1 MVAFD
6 GSSMCERA
14 KPYYYDYLY
23 NRTRENIPAE
33 VLAHIDQCRFCR
45 TELERFQIALVKTQK
60 DEGQNLSQRD
70 SAVITNLSLHFGYI
84 GASVT
89 CKTVQPFLPSLA
101 DPALAIR
108 VPTPITVHLDKCR
121 QCANDLE
128 TIQKLNLTHKQLCR
142 LGQLFAE
149 PPCSDHHACPES
161 QKAIASVAAM
171 VFGNIKADVLK
182 HFSTCSDCR
191 KLLYH
196 RRQAVHNGLQKTKIL
211 DEEFPCESVSS
222 SDLFD
227 YCFPY
232 GIDPANDQYA
242 KFRPALIAHVST
254 CPTCLDKMQEL
265 HTAVYSILERQESE
279 IVTCYNMKDSARDAF
294 LSGSDDVYEDW
305 PIKVQVFDESGQIDT
320 TEAEDTGVAA
330 SIGPGQK
337 TGRRNIKL
345 FAKPVAA
352 AAAVL
357 IIALLVFNVPVTRGI
372 GLSQI
377 YKALGQIKNVCIST
391 FIPGQSKPIRER
403 WISENLDKMILKN
416 NTQYVLWDVKAKSK
430 KSKDFNTS
438 STVTTM
444 LNDDA
449 ILKAE
454 KTMKSPWGLLPFE
467 DISERPPDAQW
478 QQVADENIEA
488 TVASTE
494 VYDLI
499 WPEKLIGGFT
509 VFNKWCFYVDT
520 ETKLPKRIERFR
532 RQSEE
537 QEYELLDVKKI
548 GYPDSVEVQ
557 GLVND
562 FGF

>member
-1 MVAFD
+1 MVALNS
-6 GSSMCERA
+6 SSMCERA
-14 KPYYYDYLY
+14 KPFYYDYLY

-33 VLAHIDQCRFCR
+33 VLAHIDQCQFCR
-45 TELERFQIALVKTQK
+45 TELERLQIALAKTQK

-70 SAVITNLSLHFGYI
+70 SAVITNLSLHFGYM
-84 GASVT
+84 GVSVT
-89 CKTVQPFLPSLA
+89 CKTVQPFLPGLA
-101 DPALAIR
+101 DPSLAIR
-108 VPTPITVHLDKCR
+108 VSTPITVTLDKCR

-149 PPCSDHHACPES
+149 PPCSDHHACSES
-161 QKAIASVAAM
+161 QKAIVSVAAM
-171 VFGNIKADVLK
+171 VFRNIKADVLK

-196 RRQAVHNGLQKTKIL
+196 RRQAVYNGLQISKII

-242 KFRPALIAHVST
+242 KFRPALISHAST

-279 IVTCYNMKDSARDAF
+279 IVTCYNMKNSARNAF

-305 PIKVQVFDESGQIDT
+305 PIKVQVSGESGEI
-320 TEAEDTGVAA
+320 DTGVAA
-330 SIGPGQK
+330 SVGPEQK
-337 TGRRNIKL
+337 TGRRNIRL

-357 IIALLVFNVPVTRGI
+357 IITLLVFNVPVTKGV

-377 YKALGQIKNVCIST
+377 YKALGRIKDVCIST

-403 WISENLDKMILKN
+403 WISGNLDKMILKN

-430 KSKDFNTS
+430 KSKDLNTG

-467 DISERPPDAQW
+467 DISELPPDAQW
-478 QQVADENIEA
+478 QPVTGEVFEN
-488 TVASTE
+488 TVARTE
-494 VYDLI
+494 VYDLT
-499 WPEKLIGGFT
+499 WTEEELIGAINY
-509 VFNKWCFYVDT
+509 NKRRFYIDT
-520 ETKLPKRIERFR
+520 KTNLPKRIERFR
-532 RQSEE
+532 KQSEE
-537 QEYELLDVKKI
+537 QEYELLDIKKI

-557 GLVND
+557 GLVKD

>member
-1 MVAFD
+1 MVASD
-6 GSSMCERA
+6 GSSMCQRA

-23 NRTRENIPAE
+23 NRTRDNIPAE
-33 VLAHIDQCRFCR
+33 VLGHIDQCRFCR
-45 TELERFQIALVKTQK
+45 TELERLQIALAKTQK
-60 DEGQNLSQRD
+60 AEGQNLSQRD

-84 GASVT
+84 GVSVT

-101 DPALAIR
+101 DPALAIG

-149 PPCSDHHACPES
+149 LPCSDHHACSEF
-161 QKAIASVAAM
+161 QKAIASVVAM
-171 VFGNIKADVLK
+171 VFRNIKADVLK

-196 RRQAVHNGLQKTKIL
+196 RRQAIHNGLQKTKII

-227 YCFPY
+227 YCLPY

-242 KFRPALIAHVST
+242 KFRPALISHAST
-254 CPTCLDKMQEL
+254 CPACLGKMQEL

-279 IVTCYNMKDSARDAF
+279 IVTCYNMKDSASDAF

-305 PIKVQVFDESGQIDT
+305 PIKVQTFGETGQIDT
-320 TEAEDTGVAA
+320 TKAEDTGVAA
-330 SIGPGQK
+330 SVGPGQK
-337 TGRRNIKL
+337 TGRRNIRL

-357 IIALLVFNVPVTRGI
+357 IITLLVFNVPVTKGI

-377 YKALGQIKNVCIST
+377 YKALGRITNVCIST

-403 WISENLDKMILKN
+403 WVSENLDKMILKN
-416 NTQYVLWDVKAKSK
+416 NTQCVMWDVKAKSK
-430 KSKDFNTS
+430 KSKDLNTDS
-438 STVTTM
+438 AVTTM
-444 LNDDA
+444 LSDDA

-467 DISERPPDAQW
+467 DISELPPDAKW
-478 QQVADENIEA
+478 QQVANENIETA
-488 TVASTE
+488 VAGTE

-499 WPEKLIGGFT
+499 WPEKELIGAINY
-509 VFNKWCFYVDT
+509 NKRRFYIDT
-520 ETKLPKRIERFR
+520 KTSLPKRIERFR
-532 RQSEE
+532 KQSEE
-537 QEYELLDVKKI
+537 QEYELLDIKKI
-548 GYPDSVEVQ
+548 GYPDSVEIQ
-557 GLVND
+557 GLVKDLD
-562 FGF
+562 F